1 MASGPFFPTE
11 KGLFLWGPFMGRVGR
26 SNPPDPFFSSKKS
39 YGTLFA
45 IPLRRAL

>member
-1 MASGPFFPTE
+1 MASGSLFPTE